1 MFADMTHTERNA
13 TVSAALAA
21 HATKSKGNKAFARRS
36 LVAAGI
42 YTNAGALRPE
52 YGGPTTKAKA
62 KA

>member
-21 HATKSKGNKAFARRS
+21 HATKSKGNKAFARQS

-42 YTNAGALRPE
+42 YTSAGALRPE
-52 YGGPTTKAKA
+52 YGGPIAKAKA